1 MRPGL
6 ASLLLAAL
14 FATATTTA
22 FAALPVT
29 GARENI
35 TNTRGLFVGPFE
47 TDFAAAGAAGV
58 RMRTSREADSA
69 TLLLPAG
76 TTIVQVILEVQCAGR
91 PGAAVAS
98 AQRAY
103 RVRKSRRGDHRLRPT
118 TVTASCAE
126 GQRLGGD
133 AFSGPARGWLCLRRV
148 SGTPFAGVEFGGLQT
163 CRRYPAP

>member
-1 MRPGL
+1 MRLGP
-6 ASLLLAAL
+6 ALLLLGAL
-14 FATATTTA
+14 FAIAATTTV
-22 FAALPVT
+22 AALPVT
-29 GARENI
+29 GSRENI
-35 TNTRGLFVGPFE
+35 TDTRGRFLGPFE
-47 TDFAAAGAAGV
+47 TDFAPAGAAGV
-58 RMRTSREADSA
+58 RMRTSREADSS

-76 TTIVQVILEVQCAGR
+76 TTIVQVVLEVRCAGG

-103 RVRKSRRGDHRLRPT
+103 RVRKSRRGDHRVRPT

-133 AFSGPARGWLCLRRV
+133 PISGPARGWLCLRRA